1 MGSTRLPG
9 KVLME
14 LEGKPLLQR
23 VVERVKRAK
32 KIDEIIIATTK
43 NKEDKKLTEFA
54 EKLKVKSYAGSEDD
68 VLDRY
73 YQAAKKFGAE
83 NIVRITSDCPLIDP
97 EIVDDIISYY
107 LNNDFDYVSN
117 TISPTYPDG
126 LDTEVFSFKALERAW
141 KEAKKGFE
149 REHVTP
155 YINRHPEI
163 FRLHNFEN
171 KENLSALRWTVD
183 TEKDLQF
190 AREIFKRLKEPF
202 GMKDVLQL
210 LKREPHLLAINEGLI
225 RNEKF
230 VKEVKNGR

>member
-163 FRLHNFEN
+163 RKLVR
-171 KENLSALRWTVD
+171 S
-183 TEKDLQF
+183 QF
-190 AREIFKRLKEPF
+190 
-202 GMKDVLQL
+202 
-210 LKREPHLLAINEGLI
+210 
-225 RNEKF
+225 
-230 VKEVKNGR
+230 